1 MLGLYPG
8 HDWDMLT
15 NDAVTAVELV
25 HGQPARS
32 GRTGCDERPGLT
44 DIERMQG

>member
-15 NDAVTAVELV
+15 NDAVTAVELFMASR
-25 HGQPARS
+25 HGPVEQDATS
-32 GRTGCDERPGLT
+32 D
-44 DIERMQG
+44 QG